1 MPNPREIHRHMR
13 SVRNIQQITKAMKMV
28 AAARLRRAQEK
39 AASTRPFADKIERI
53 LLTAVGDKFAVGD
66 LSEQE
71 LPLLADRP
79 VRRIGFIVVAADKGL
94 AGPYNSNVLK
104 HAAAELAGT
113 ENYYLI
119 TVGRKA
125 KEFFQH
131 RGFDVAKD
139 YFGLSDKPNFDY
151 AEQIAKAAA
160 DAFASGEVDE
170 VKLIATRFKS
180 ALSYTPETLNLMP
193 VRPGGEEEERGKARD
208 GFPQS
213 DYDDEEE
220 EEMMEEVGNVLFEPS
235 AGALLGQL
243 LPYFV
248 KTRIYAALMQSAASE
263 LGARM
268 TAMSSATDNASD
280 LLRSLELS
288 YNKARQ
294 AGITREINE
303 IVGGAE
309 ALQEN

>member
-13 SVRNIQQITKAMKMV
+13 SISNIQQITKAMKMV

-39 AASTRPFADKIERI
+39 AASSRPFAEKIESMLI
-53 LLTAVGDKFAVGD
+53 TAMSDSTLQGKLD
-66 LSEQE
+66 LRES
-71 LPLLADRP
+71 PLMASRS
-79 VRRIGFIVVAADKGL
+79 IHKTGFIVIAADKGL

-104 HAAAELAGT
+104 HALAEIAEC
-113 ENYYLI
+113 ENYSI
-119 TVGRKA
+119 VTVGRKA

-139 YFGLSDKPNFDY
+139 FFGLSDKPNFDY
-151 AEQIAKAAA
+151 ANQIAETAAEM
-160 DAFASGEVDE
+160 FTSGEVDE
-170 VKLIATRFKS
+170 VKLISTRFKS
-180 ALSYTPETLNLMP
+180 ALSFTPETIQLLP
-193 VRPGGEEEERGKARD
+193 LQVPGNKAVTISGGFEPQEGEEEEIGD
-208 GFPQS
+208 
-213 DYDDEEE
+213 
-220 EEMMEEVGNVLFEPS
+220 VLYEPDPS
-235 AGALLGQL
+235 TLLKQL
-243 LPYFV
+243 LPDYV
-248 KTRIYAALMQSAASE
+248 KTLIYAALMQSAASE

-309 ALQEN
+309 ALNQQN

>member
-1 MPNPREIHRHMR
+1 MPNPREIHRRMR
-13 SVRNIQQITKAMKMV
+13 SVKNIQQITKAMKMV

-39 AASTRPFADKIERI
+39 AASTRPFADKIENL
-53 LLTAVGDKFAVGD
+53 LLTAVSDKIALKG
-66 LSEQE
+66 LS
-71 LPLLADRP
+71 LSDFPLLSDRP
-79 VRRIGFIVVAADKGL
+79 VRKTGFIVVAADKGL

-104 HAAAELAGT
+104 HALAEIADSD
-113 ENYYLI
+113 EYYLI

-139 YFGLSDKPNFDY
+139 FFGLSDKPNFEY
-151 AEQIAKAAA
+151 AEQIAKAAV

-170 VKLIATRFKS
+170 VRLISTRFKS
-180 ALSYTPETLNLMP
+180 ALSYTPETLNLLP
-193 VRPGGEEEERGKARD
+193 VLPPAADGQGKGMS
-208 GFPQS
+208 GFQEP
-213 DYDDEEE
+213 DDSAPVEDDAL
-220 EEMMEEVGNVLFEPS
+220 EEVGDVLFEPS
-235 AGALLGQL
+235 AKVLLAQL
-243 LPYFV
+243 LPYYV
-248 KTRIYAALMQSAASE
+248 NTRIYAALMQSAASE

-309 ALQEN
+309 ALQQN

>member
-39 AASTRPFADKIERI
+39 ASSTRPFADKIETI
-53 LLTAVGDKFAVGD
+53 LLTAVSDKSALNTLS
-66 LSEQE
+66 LSEF
-71 LPLLADRP
+71 PLLADRP
-79 VRRIGFIVVAADKGL
+79 VRRTGFIVVAADKGL

-104 HAAAELAGT
+104 HAVAELAEAGD
-113 ENYYLI
+113 YYLI

-125 KEFFQH
+125 KEYFTH
-131 RGFDVAKD
+131 RGYDVAKD

-151 AEQIAKAAA
+151 ADQIAKAAI
-160 DAFASGEVDE
+160 DAFASGQVDE

-180 ALSYTPETLNLMP
+180 ALSYTPETLNLLP
-193 VRPGGEEEERGKARD
+193 VLPPSAGGQGNPGGDFPSSDSFEEEED
-208 GFPQS
+208 
-213 DYDDEEE
+213 
-220 EEMMEEVGNVLFEPS
+220 EMMEEVGDVIYEPS
-235 AGALLGQL
+235 ARALLTQL

-248 KTRIYAALMQSAASE
+248 RTKIYAALMQSAASE

>member
-13 SVRNIQQITKAMKMV
+13 SIGNIQQITKAMKMV

-39 AASTRPFADKIERI
+39 AASSRPFADKIESMLI
-53 LLTAVGDKFAVGD
+53 TALGDSTLQSKLD
-66 LSEQE
+66 LGEA
-71 LPLLADRP
+71 PLMASRS
-79 VRRIGFIVVAADKGL
+79 VQKTGFIVIAGDKGL

-104 HAAAELAGT
+104 HALAEIT
-113 ENYYLI
+113 ECENYSII

-125 KEFFQH
+125 KEYFQH

-139 YFGLSDKPNFDY
+139 FFGLSDKPNFDY
-151 AEQIAKAAA
+151 AEQIAKAASEM
-160 DAFASGEVDE
+160 FISGEVDE
-170 VKLIATRFKS
+170 VKLIYTHFKS
-180 ALSYTPETLNLMP
+180 ALSFTPETTPLLP
-193 VRPGGEEEERGKARD
+193 VLVPGEKAVRISSGVSFPAGEDGEEEEEIGEVIYEPN
-208 GFPQS
+208 PQTLMK
-213 DYDDEEE
+213 E
-220 EEMMEEVGNVLFEPS
+220 
-235 AGALLGQL
+235 L
-243 LPYFV
+243 LPNYV
-248 KTRIYAALMQSAASE
+248 KTLIYAALMQAAASE

-309 ALQEN
+309 ALSQQN